1 MIELDQHEGSY
12 LSICKHFK
20 AVYNTP
26 QIQEDTEKK
35 HVALKKV
42 VMYLVLSPYDNEQ
55 SDLIHRVK
63 EDKTLDEMPK
73 YKLVLIISLV
83 IGV

>member
-12 LSICKHFK
+12 LAVCKHFR
-20 AVYNTP
+20 AVYDTP
-26 QIQEDTEKK
+26 QIQEDMEKK

-63 EDKTLDEMPK
+63 EDKNLEEMPK
-73 YKLVLIISLV
+73 YK
-83 IGV
+83 